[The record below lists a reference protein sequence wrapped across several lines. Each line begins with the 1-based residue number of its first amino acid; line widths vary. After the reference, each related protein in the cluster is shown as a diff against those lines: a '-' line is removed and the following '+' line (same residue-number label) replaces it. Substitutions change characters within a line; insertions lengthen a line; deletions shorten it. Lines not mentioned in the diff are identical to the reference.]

1 MMLGTHGRLPRLSQL
16 DATAVTLHQLPLLS
30 PLPQAQVRPAHS
42 AEAEALE
49 SQLAEL
55 YQAYLHMCAAA
66 TADAAACCC
75 SLPFHCRI
83 IAVAAAAVA

>member
-1 MMLGTHGRLPRLSQL
+1 MCVLLGATGRLPWPIQL
-16 DATAVTLHQLPLLS
+16 DATAVTLHQLPHLP

-66 TADAAACCC
+66 ATAAAAACCC
-75 SLPFHCRI
+75 RLPLLRP
-83 IAVAAAAVA
+83 AA